1 MADNTIWTEFARRD
15 PVPRTHGVATST
27 EEKATLSA
35 PLVEF
40 RGVGH
45 AISSGVKEAI
55 ADCVG
60 ERESE
65 LVVGGPSL
73 LATLTQSLTG
83 NKTASLA
90 ARPSPPEDSPH
101 AALKISIGATS
112 NALRRAS
119 VAASAAVWASTI
131 PEATAPSANTL
142 TQLSDRPSAQIPA
155 LSVASASCAASSPL
169 SFVCDATSWVASMQH
184 SVAAVSV
191 LTAST
196 STMTLQTRPQATVLS
211 RVLVVSE
218 SPTSSSMAARSTS
231 ISDGIPDY
239 DHSGEGSV
247 QSDIGTNRAEL
258 QRHDPGPRA
267 LGVATSTE
275 ETPALSTYLDRFH
288 GDFNAMRYC
297 NKKDGQHYVKERVIT
312 LLTGAP
318 ILIAPSTRSHAGVAY
333 AYLTAAPSSYGLS
346 PNEALTVSTGTAC
359 AAAHRA
365 LTITSAANVIETV
378 ASAAAPLS
386 GTRVQR
392 PGDPSAQRF
401 ASTAAPPDSRTAS
414 TQSFVAAATTWVSPV
429 RQLVALAPVL
439 MALTTNRTRPPVP
452 PQSRIPVLEFAM
464 SSGVD
469 CESIAQFAG
478 PAPTSSIF
486 TSLPVIA
493 NSYGPSAASAQSL
506 LPPQGAGVTLDV
518 LKGLLPAAE
527 ASEAVKIAVPR
538 RAIPQPAPEPVM
550 EPAPPSVAPSSQI
563 HQFVASLSAVS
574 IFKQMRHANAGTFPF
589 DPGGFLQEAICS
601 WNKDRSRRATSHV
614 LKEEEKVMT
623 ISLDTSNFNDQLG
636 FVCVAPLD
644 DFTWTGDP
652 DGDLVREC
660 TAMVKDLAGSLQ
672 RQMHCP
678 AYLSSRNST
687 QIGAR

>member
-1 MADNTIWTEFARRD
+1 MLSPTGAEVATPITAPSAPSESLFAALKVSAGAAEGLNGVVMADNTIWTEFARRD

-45 AISSGVKEAI
+45 AIRSGVEEAI

-83 NKTASLA
+83 DKTASLA
-90 ARPSPPEDSPH
+90 ARPSPPEVSPH

-119 VAASAAVWASTI
+119 VAASAAVLASTI
-131 PEATAPSANTL
+131 PEATAPSVNTL

-218 SPTSSSMAARSTS
+218 SPTSSSMAAQSTS
-231 ISDGIPDY
+231 ISDGLPDY

-247 QSDIGTNRAEL
+247 LSDIGTNRAEL

-275 ETPALSTYLDRFH
+275 ETPTLSTYLDRFH

-297 NKKDGQHYVKERVIT
+297 IETACQYYVKERARK
-312 LLTGAP
+312 LATGDP
-318 ILIAPSTRSHAGVAY
+318 LLIAPSTRSPAGVAS
-333 AYLTAAPSSYGLS
+333 AYLTAAPSSHGLS
-346 PNEALTVSTGTAC
+346 PLAALTVSTGTAC

-365 LTITSAANVIETV
+365 STITSAAPVSSTV

-386 GTRVQR
+386 GTREQ
-392 PGDPSAQRF
+392 PDGGPSARRVAF
-401 ASTAAPPDSRTAS
+401 TVAPASSTTSS
-414 TQSFVAAATTWVSPV
+414 TQSFVGAATGRATAVQQLDAAAPVFTVPTSTVSTQP
-429 RQLVALAPVL
+429 
-439 MALTTNRTRPPVP
+439 RPPATRH
-452 PQSRIPVLEFAM
+452 SRIPVPRLQRPREWAPNRSWQF
-464 SSGVD
+464 SG
-469 CESIAQFAG
+469 SAA
-478 PAPTSSIF
+478 TSSIF
-486 TSLPVIA
+486 TSLPPGSI
-493 NSYGPSAASAQSL
+493 SHGPSAA
-506 LPPQGAGVTLDV
+506 
-518 LKGLLPAAE
+518 
-527 ASEAVKIAVPR
+527 
-538 RAIPQPAPEPVM
+538 
-550 EPAPPSVAPSSQI
+550 
-563 HQFVASLSAVS
+563 ASLKPISDASPSAEQMYITHEEGEEIEDENRPDPLNKSMREFLRQDSQHVS
-574 IFKQMRHANAGTFPF
+574 GEVIVLHLNP
-589 DPGGFLQEAICS
+589 L
-601 WNKDRSRRATSHV
+601 ATA
-614 LKEEEKVMT
+614 LM
-623 ISLDTSNFNDQLG
+623 DLG
-636 FVCVAPLD
+636 FKFD
-644 DFTWTGDP
+644 
-652 DGDLVREC
+652 EC
-660 TAMVKDLAGSLQ
+660 LAAG
-672 RQMHCP
+672 R
-678 AYLSSRNST
+678 SS
-687 QIGAR
+687 